1 MRIYHLFIGC
11 AIALLLQSCDKNDP
25 FPDVEDEHVRKKVEV
40 FLEGNQDE
48 IYPWVRFSANTY
60 KDRPLYV
67 VQGNDTTAC
76 ADGSFDLGRGEFP
89 KSGRLVLCVEG
100 TKHDMTLCMSWL
112 HTGKGK
118 RRSPRR
124 IGAVDGKDKGL
135 RRRCAGA

>member
-11 AIALLLQSCDKNDP
+11 AIALLLQGCYKNDP
-25 FPDVEDEHVRKKVEV
+25 FPDVEDEHVRKKIEV

-60 KDRPLYV
+60 TDRPSMWCKA
-67 VQGNDTTAC
+67 TTLQLAPTG
-76 ADGSFDLGRGEFP
+76 ASIWAGENCP
-89 KSGRLVLCVEG
+89 SRA
-100 TKHDMTLCMSWL
+100 TLCYAPRARRLSPCMSGL